1 MTEYLSSINI
11 IKETDIDFQKKV
23 SSVSYRSFKYLENY
37 LKHLNIDFANA
48 KQYITYIDGSYEHL
62 GILQTSEGYYAFFMY
77 LGE

>member
-1 MTEYLSSINI
+1 MTEYLSSIKI

-23 SSVSYRSFKYLENY
+23 SSVSYRSFNYLENY